1 MKKAEAPPI
10 AQIERSGI
18 LGKLTPNERGE
29 RKTPVYPCDRRFQR
43 GHALT
48 HDDLVGAGKVVR
60 RHVEIARRRSVLFPA
75 AVVVGAAMAGT
86 QPALLTLVG
95 HASQMSA
102 DAHHHQ
108 PLGLL
113 DACAVRLR
121 ILAAAAVRHGGDLL
135 GRAVKYEHRLAAPG
149 DGVHFTGA
157 DARQFARSIGLGAH
171 RGGGIHAVDERPRS
185 GRPADR
191 AHAAGRGYQKLPAFA
206 IEGILIRHRLH
217 PSNCSRVS
225 RQIGTL
231 VLAYSDS
238 TISAPLSWILLAA
251 APRRTAMAQ
260 PP

>member
-1 MKKAEAPPI
+1 
-10 AQIERSGI
+10 
-18 LGKLTPNERGE
+18 
-29 RKTPVYPCDRRFQR
+29 
-43 GHALT
+43 
-48 HDDLVGAGKVVR
+48 
-60 RHVEIARRRSVLFPA
+60 
-75 AVVVGAAMAGT
+75 MAGT

-121 ILAAAAVRHGGDLL
+121 ILAAAAERHGGDLL

-157 DARQFARSIGLGAH
+157 EARQM
-171 RGGGIHAVDERPRS
+171 
-185 GRPADR
+185 
-191 AHAAGRGYQKLPAFA
+191 
-206 IEGILIRHRLH
+206 
-217 PSNCSRVS
+217 
-225 RQIGTL
+225 GTL

-238 TISAPLSWILLAA
+238 TISAPLSWILLAS
-251 APRRTAMAQ
+251 APRRSAMAQ